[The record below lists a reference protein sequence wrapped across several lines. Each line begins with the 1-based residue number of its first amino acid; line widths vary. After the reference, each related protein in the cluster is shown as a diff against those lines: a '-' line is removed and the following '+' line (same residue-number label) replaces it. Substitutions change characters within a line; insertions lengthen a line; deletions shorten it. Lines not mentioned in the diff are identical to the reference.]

1 MPVPIHTVSG
11 RFTFCWSGHNPLP
24 LSTRFLRFCRERL
37 FSSQDTQENILVGCC
52 AKQFAGWFHPHH
64 NTLFLLSGKKAWFA
78 ESVNGNIKAAWKQK
92 FPGSVRHLCSAPAT
106 LLLPFLLF
114 AKLLL
119 TDLCKATSKWYDAE
133 YAFST
138 DIYDQGTQE
147 ILASKASKEEEITLF
162 NAHVIE
168 TLSPSSTNDWK
179 ALEVALQTT
188 DYVLRLPRHRPG
200 GGELRSRG
208 AAKRQRLHGAGART
222 TGAAGIERVS
232 KEQEEEQG
240 KTQEQEQ
247 KMAKKTQV
255 PSHEPAVA
263 KVAAS
268 IVETQDGDAEEEDGE
283 DINHD
288 MQHAFELEALPRNV
302 HIALSDAHA
311 MELLQFSNTAA

>member
-1 MPVPIHTVSG
+1 MVTSRRHGSRSFQDRCVICALHP
-11 RFTFCWSGHNPLP
+11 P
-24 LSTRFLRFCRERL
+24 LSFFP
-37 FSSQDTQENILVGCC
+37 SSYLPSYCLQTY
-52 AKQFAGWFHPHH
+52 AKPPP
-64 NTLFLLSGKKAWFA
+64 SGA
-78 ESVNGNIKAAWKQK
+78 
-92 FPGSVRHLCSAPAT
+92 SVRRTSHVTVCSTPAPPA
-106 LLLPFLLF
+106 
-114 AKLLL
+114 ARHQ
-119 TDLCKATSKWYDAE
+119 TSVDSAYDAE

-247 KMAKKTQV
+247 KMTKKTQV

-268 IVETQDGDAEEEDGE
+268 VVETQDGDAEEEDGE